1 MICPRCGNEWDAS
14 KSPCTRCG
22 LVIRIPGQAGPLGRN
37 TVPTQQ
43 NFSYQPGLPDGSGGL
58 PIVRQQSSGPLGRPS
73 SGNLPS
79 NTPAFSRESTMT
91 PNTPISTQA
100 PNTSRPFNFSP
111 TPDTPISAQTPN
123 AQTPNTPRPFNFSPT
138 PMPETPRPPASPS
151 SASRSG
157 VGHNNVPNR
166 TTPQAQP
173 NFGQPSRS
181 AAMPTGAPHIDMLTS
196 RSVPPRPHPSSQ
208 LGQSSGAMRP
218 NVSRPLN
225 VPRASRLVTDPLAG
239 PGQVQPS
246 AQRNISSPL
255 QNPVKPL
262 TADNQRLTPGTLLRG
277 GRYRLVER
285 QGSQEWLSGVSE
297 TMWIAQD
304 AQRGASQV
312 MMCEVVLPDSNSVVM
327 QSTLRTATIALT
339 SVGRHPL
346 IPTLWDAFSD
356 RGRSF
361 FVFEP
366 VDGES
371 LLSRMRRTGRALQ
384 EQDIIECCLQMTEVL
399 ELLAQQ
405 SPPLVHGLISPE
417 HIMITRFGS
426 RYVLTNFSIVLAGGA
441 TQFISGI
448 DRTRLSVYTAPEFV
462 RGVIDVRSDLF
473 SLLATAYHSITG
485 SVPAG
490 VSGSIPQAQRLNPY
504 ISAEF
509 DAILAKGLRPVASQR
524 YQRPSELRQD
534 LLSMR
539 SVTGT
544 LVPGSGQG
552 QHFEPSPSFTPQPV
566 SRGGPSFEAPSQAVP
581 DSVAQTFQSLA
592 PTEDVEEQ
600 RQLLPAPEN
609 LPPMPQRND
618 TLHAALWLGAIL
630 VCLVLIAIV
639 AHGFS

>member
-1 MICPRCGNEWDAS
+1 M
-14 KSPCTRCG
+14 
-22 LVIRIPGQAGPLGRN
+22 
-37 TVPTQQ
+37 
-43 NFSYQPGLPDGSGGL
+43 
-58 PIVRQQSSGPLGRPS
+58 
-73 SGNLPS
+73 
-79 NTPAFSRESTMT
+79 
-91 PNTPISTQA
+91 
-100 PNTSRPFNFSP
+100 
-111 TPDTPISAQTPN
+111 
-123 AQTPNTPRPFNFSPT
+123 
-138 PMPETPRPPASPS
+138 ASP
-151 SASRSG
+151 R
-157 VGHNNVPNR
+157 
-166 TTPQAQP
+166 
-173 NFGQPSRS
+173 
-181 AAMPTGAPHIDMLTS
+181 
-196 RSVPPRPHPSSQ
+196 
-208 LGQSSGAMRP
+208 
-218 NVSRPLN
+218 
-225 VPRASRLVTDPLAG
+225 
-239 PGQVQPS
+239 
-246 AQRNISSPL
+246 

-262 TADNQRLTPGTLLRG
+262 TTENQQLMPGTLLRG

-312 MMCEVVLPDSNSVVM
+312 IMCEVVLPDSGSVVM
-327 QSTLRTATIALT
+327 QSTLRTATMALT
-339 SVGRHPL
+339 SVGRHPH

-417 HIMITRFGS
+417 HIMVTRVGS

-448 DRTRLSVYTAPEFV
+448 DRTLLSVYTAPEFV

-473 SLLATAYHSITG
+473 SLLATAYHCVTG
-485 SVPAG
+485 NVPAG

-504 ISAEF
+504 ISPQF

-544 LVPGSGQG
+544 LVSGAGRG
-552 QHFEPSPSFTPQPV
+552 QHFEPPPSFTPRPV
-566 SRGGPSFEAPSQAVP
+566 SRGGQSFEPASQSVP

-600 RQLLPAPEN
+600 RQLLPSPEE
-609 LPPMPQRND
+609 LPPLPRRND
-618 TLHAALWLGAIL
+618 ALHAALWLGAIL
-630 VCLVLIAIV
+630 ICLIVIALV
-639 AHGFS
+639 ARGF